1 VRCLSELQ
9 SKASDKATALI
20 VTPNPEM
27 LFEASRDPELMQVLQ
42 SADYALPDGAGIFVS
57 YQIQESTLPVIFK
70 YLMFPYWC
78 LRSVI
83 HSSGFRALYGE
94 RITGAYLTRDLLRFA
109 EQRKI
114 PVTIIDPIV
123 YGNTHGDKAKRNSQ
137 SRIQEKILEKF
148 PHINVTVLVADEAPS
163 DIIHHG
169 IVFATHGNGKQ
180 EKLLSSILE
189 KNDQCGLLLG
199 VGGSIDLLTGFRT
212 PAPRF
217 FQRFGGEWLYRLI
230 KNPRKHIK
238 RIRKVIFFLFSCF
251 NK

>member
-1 VRCLSELQ
+1 
-9 SKASDKATALI
+9 
-20 VTPNPEM
+20 M
-27 LFEASRDPELMQVLQ
+27 LYEASRDAELLQVLQ

-57 YQIQESTLPVIFK
+57 YQIQESTLPVLLK

-78 LRSVI
+78 LRAII
-83 HSSGFRALYGE
+83 HTRGFRGLYGE

-123 YGNTHGDKAKRNSQ
+123 YGNTQGDRAKRKSQ
-137 SRIQEKILEKF
+137 EKIQAKILEKF
-148 PHINVTVLVADEAPS
+148 PGMHLSVLVADEAPS
-163 DIIHHG
+163 NIVHHG

-180 EKLLSSILE
+180 EKLLSSILQ
-189 KNDQCGLLLG
+189 KNAQCGLLLG
-199 VGGSIDLLTGFRT
+199 VGGSIDLLTGFRV

-238 RIRKVIFFLFSCF
+238 RMKKVILFLLSCF
-251 NK
+251 KK